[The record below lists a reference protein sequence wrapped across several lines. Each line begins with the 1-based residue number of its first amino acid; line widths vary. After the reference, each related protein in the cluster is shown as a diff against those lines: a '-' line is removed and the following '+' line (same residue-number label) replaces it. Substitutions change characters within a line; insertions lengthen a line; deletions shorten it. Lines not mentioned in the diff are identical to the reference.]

1 MGEWGIMGGFGIVV
15 AAIVAGGL
23 SPWRFLLSQEWSRGG
38 NGGVCRFLAT
48 MWATICWRAATIGG
62 FADGFPSS
70 PGPFL
75 RRQESHSDVFAL
87 SQKLSGVAAC

>member
-23 SPWRFLLSQEWSRGG
+23 SPWRFLPSQEWSTCVRGI
-38 NGGVCRFLAT
+38 V
-48 MWATICWRAATIGG
+48 GG
-62 FADGFPSS
+62 FGIVGGGDNWRIRRQCRISRWIPVL
-70 PGPFL
+70 PRGPFL

-87 SQKLSGVAAC
+87 SPKLSGVAAR